1 MSSHPSSS
9 DPSGAASSAFHR
21 LHTQVQ
27 RWVWTQG
34 WKELRGIQEAAI
46 VPILDGTKDVILS
59 ASTASGKT
67 EAAFLPICSRLAE
80 DAGGSVR
87 AIYIGPLKALIN
99 DQFERLDGLC
109 EGLGIPVHRWHGDVS
124 QSHKTRLLKS
134 PAGILL
140 ITPESLEAFFIRQG
154 SALAGLFSGLEHIV
168 IDELHAFIGTER
180 GCQLQS
186 LLHRV
191 ELTLRRTVPRV
202 GLSATLGD
210 MSLAAEFLRPGAGTK
225 VQLCNSDSGGGEL
238 RLQLRG
244 YRKRAPDAQ
253 RLASSEDEAAP
264 ETGDAASIDGLPEDE
279 HDVGA
284 HLFKTLR
291 GTHNLVF
298 ANSRANVELYADL
311 LRRLCEKARLPN
323 EFFPHHGNLSKELR
337 EEAEAALKAKQRPVS
352 LVCTTTLE
360 MGLDVGSVQSI
371 AQVGVPPSVAS
382 LRQRLGRSG
391 RKGGPAVLRL
401 YLQEA
406 ELTSTSP
413 LPDQLRVRLVQ
424 SVAMLELL
432 LTNWFEPPA
441 SGAFHFSTLVQQLL
455 SLIAQHGGVK
465 AGEAFLALCHQ
476 GPFARVSREDFVRF
490 LRGLGQ
496 RELLSQSADGTLL
509 LGRVGERLV
518 NHYSFYAAFASVEE
532 FRLVAGGRTLGTMPI
547 DQPLFVGT
555 YLIFGGRRWRVLAV
569 QGEEK
574 VVELEPAPAGRVPM
588 FEPTGVGGVHDRVR
602 EQMRAVYAGDGL
614 PLYLDARA
622 QELLAEARATF
633 QRWRLAERSIV
644 ASGQEVH
651 VFPWAGDAVVHTLA
665 LALQS
670 RGLSVQTLG
679 PVLSVAG
686 QQADVEGALRAL
698 IAEGPPRA
706 ESLTRH
712 VANMALEKHDGFVPE
727 DLLARDYAARYLDV
741 QGAWRAAGQ
750 VLQ

>member
-9 DPSGAASSAFHR
+9 DPGGAASSAFHR
-21 LHTQVQ
+21 LHPQVR

-46 VPILDGTKDVILS
+46 VPIIEGTQDVILS

-87 AIYIGPLKALIN
+87 AIYVGPLKALIN

-109 EGLGIPVHRWHGDVS
+109 DGLRIPVHRWHGDVS
-124 QSHKTRLLKS
+124 QGHKARLLQS

-140 ITPESLEAFFIRQG
+140 ITPESLEALFIRQG

-191 ELTLRRTVPRV
+191 ELSLRRTVPRV

-210 MSLAAEFLRPGAGTK
+210 MSLAAEFLRPGAGAK
-225 VQLCNSDSGGGEL
+225 VRLCNSESGGGEL
-238 RLQLRG
+238 LLQLRG
-244 YRKRAPDAQ
+244 YRKRAPDA
-253 RLASSEDEAAP
+253 RTPEEDEEP
-264 ETGDAASIDGLPEDE
+264 TDDLPEDE

-311 LRRLCEKARLPN
+311 LRRRCEDARLPN

-360 MGLDVGSVQSI
+360 MGIDVGSVQSI
-371 AQVGVPPSVAS
+371 AQVGVPPSVSS

-391 RKGGPAVLRL
+391 RKGGPSVLRL

-465 AGEAFLALCHQ
+465 AGEAFLALCHE

-496 RELLSQSADGTLL
+496 HELLSQSSDGTLL

-569 QGEEK
+569 QGDEK
-574 VVELEPAPAGRVPM
+574 VVELEPAPAGRVPV
-588 FEPTGVGGVHDRVR
+588 FEPTGVGRVHDRVR
-602 EQMRAVYAGDGL
+602 EQMRAIYAGEGL
-614 PLYLDARA
+614 PRYLDARA
-622 QELLAEARATF
+622 LELLAEARATF
-633 QRWRLAERSIV
+633 QRWRLGERSIV
-644 ASGQEVH
+644 ASGMEVQ

-665 LALQS
+665 LALQA

-698 IAEGPPRA
+698 VAEGPPRA

-712 VANMALEKHDGFVPE
+712 VENMALEKHDGFVPE

-741 QGAWRAAGQ
+741 EGAWRVARQ

>member
-1 MSSHPSSS
+1 M
-9 DPSGAASSAFHR
+9 
-21 LHTQVQ
+21 Q

-46 VPILDGTKDVILS
+46 VPILERTNDVILA

-67 EAAFLPICSRLAE
+67 EAAFLPICSRLA
-80 DAGGSVR
+80 DGAGGSVR

-109 EGLGIPVHRWHGDVS
+109 TGLGIPVHRWHGDVS
-124 QSHKTRLLKS
+124 QGHKAQLLKS

-140 ITPESLEAFFIRQG
+140 ITPESLEALFIRQG
-154 SALAGLFSGLEHIV
+154 SALVGLFSGLEFIV
-168 IDELHAFIGTER
+168 IDELHAFLGTER

-186 LLHRV
+186 LLHRL

-210 MSLAAEFLRPGAGTK
+210 MSLAAEFLRPGAGPK
-225 VQLCNSDSGGGEL
+225 VQLCNSAAGGGEL
-238 RLQLRG
+238 LLQLRG
-244 YRKRAPDAQ
+244 YRRSTPDAR
-253 RLASSEDEAAP
+253 RLASGEGERETEAP
-264 ETGDAASIDGLPEDE
+264 ESANGIPEDE

-311 LRRLCEKARLPN
+311 LRRMCEEARLPN

-337 EEAEAALKAKQRPVS
+337 EEAEIALKAKQRPIS

-360 MGLDVGSVQSI
+360 MGIDVGAVQSI

-391 RKGGPAVLRL
+391 RKGGPAVLRM

-406 ELTSTSP
+406 ALTSTSP

-424 SVAMLELL
+424 SVAMLDLL

-476 GPFARVSREDFVRF
+476 GPFARVSHKDFAHF

-496 RELLSQSADGTLL
+496 RELLSQSSDGTLL

-532 FRLVAGGRTLGTMPI
+532 FRLVSGGRTLGTMPI

-569 QGEEK
+569 QGDEK
-574 VVELEPAPAGRVPM
+574 IVELEPAPAGRVPM
-588 FEPTGVGGVHDRVR
+588 FESTGVGGVHDRVR
-602 EQMRAVYAGDGL
+602 EQMRSVYAGDTL
-614 PLYLDARA
+614 PRYLDARA

-633 QRWRLAERSIV
+633 QRLRLSERSIV
-644 ASGQEVH
+644 ASGREVH

-665 LALQS
+665 LALQT
-670 RGLSVQTLG
+670 RGLAVETLG
-679 PVLSVAG
+679 PVLSVQG
-686 QQADVEGALRAL
+686 QQSDVESALRAL
-698 IAEGPPRA
+698 VAEGAPRA

-741 QGAWRAAGQ
+741 QGALRAAQQ

>member
-1 MSSHPSSS
+1 M
-9 DPSGAASSAFHR
+9 
-21 LHTQVQ
+21 
-27 RWVWTQG
+27 WTQG

-46 VPILDGTKDVILS
+46 VPIIEGTQDVILS

-87 AIYIGPLKALIN
+87 AIYVGPLKALIN

-109 EGLGIPVHRWHGDVS
+109 DGLRIPVHRWHGDVS
-124 QSHKTRLLKS
+124 QGHKARLLQS

-140 ITPESLEAFFIRQG
+140 ITPESLEALFIRQG

-191 ELTLRRTVPRV
+191 ELSLRRTVPRV

-210 MSLAAEFLRPGAGTK
+210 MSLAAEFLRPGAGAK
-225 VQLCNSDSGGGEL
+225 VRLCNSESGGGEL
-238 RLQLRG
+238 LLQLRG
-244 YRKRAPDAQ
+244 YRKRAPDA
-253 RLASSEDEAAP
+253 RTPEEDEEP
-264 ETGDAASIDGLPEDE
+264 TDDLPEDE

-311 LRRLCEKARLPN
+311 LRRRCEDARLPN

-360 MGLDVGSVQSI
+360 MGIDVGSVQSI
-371 AQVGVPPSVAS
+371 AQVGVPPSVSS

-391 RKGGPAVLRL
+391 RKGGPSVLRL

-465 AGEAFLALCHQ
+465 AGEAFLALCHE

-496 RELLSQSADGTLL
+496 HELLSQSSDGTLL

-569 QGEEK
+569 QGDEK
-574 VVELEPAPAGRVPM
+574 VVELEPAPAGRVPV
-588 FEPTGVGGVHDRVR
+588 FEPTGVGRVHDRVR
-602 EQMRAVYAGDGL
+602 EQMRAIYAGEGL
-614 PLYLDARA
+614 PRYLDARA
-622 QELLAEARATF
+622 LELLAEARATF
-633 QRWRLAERSIV
+633 QRWRLGERSIV
-644 ASGQEVH
+644 ASGMEVQ

-665 LALQS
+665 LALQA

-698 IAEGPPRA
+698 VAEGPPRA

-712 VANMALEKHDGFVPE
+712 VENMALEKHDGFVPE

-741 QGAWRAAGQ
+741 EGAWRVARQ

>member
-1 MSSHPSSS
+1 MH
-9 DPSGAASSAFHR
+9 A
-21 LHTQVQ
+21 QVQ

-46 VPILDGTKDVILS
+46 APILEGTHDVILS

-67 EAAFLPICSRLAE
+67 EAAFLPICSRLA
-80 DAGGSVR
+80 DAAGGSVR
-87 AIYIGPLKALIN
+87 AIYVGPLKALIN

-109 EGLGIPVHRWHGDVS
+109 TGLGIPVHRWHGDVS
-124 QSHKTRLLKS
+124 QGHKAQLLKS

-140 ITPESLEAFFIRQG
+140 ITPESLEALFIRQG
-154 SALAGLFSGLEHIV
+154 SSLVGLFSGLEVIV

-186 LLHRV
+186 LLHRL

-210 MSLAAEFLRPGAGTK
+210 MSLAAEFIRPGGGAK
-225 VQLCNSDSGGGEL
+225 VQLCNSTAGGGEL
-238 RLQLRG
+238 LLQLRG
-244 YRKRAPDAQ
+244 YRRRAPDARQ
-253 RLASSEDEAAP
+253 LASSEDDSNRGPGGP
-264 ETGDAASIDGLPEDE
+264 EPADGRPEDE

-311 LRRLCEKARLPN
+311 LRRMCEEARLPN

-337 EEAEAALKAKQRPVS
+337 EEAESALKAKQRPVS

-360 MGLDVGSVQSI
+360 MGIDVGAVQSI

-391 RKGGPAVLRL
+391 RKGGPAVLRM

-424 SVAMLELL
+424 SVAMLDLL

-441 SGAFHFSTLVQQLL
+441 SGAYHFSTLVQQLL

-476 GPFARVSREDFVRF
+476 GPFARVARHDFASF

-496 RELLSQSADGTLL
+496 RELISQSSDGTLL

-532 FRLVAGGRTLGTMPI
+532 FRLVSGGRTLGTMPI

-569 QGEEK
+569 QGDEK

-588 FEPTGVGGVHDRVR
+588 FESTGVGGVHDRVR
-602 EQMRAVYAGDGL
+602 EQMRSVYASDTL
-614 PLYLDARA
+614 PRYLDARA
-622 QELLAEARATF
+622 QELLTEARATF
-633 QRWRLAERSIV
+633 RRWRLSERAIV
-644 ASGQEVH
+644 ASGRQVH

-665 LALQS
+665 LAL
-670 RGLSVQTLG
+670 RAHGLAVETLG
-679 PVLSVAG
+679 PVLSVEG
-686 QQADVEGALRAL
+686 QQSDVESALRAL
-698 IAEGPPRA
+698 VAAGEPRA
-706 ESLTRH
+706 ESLTRY

-727 DLLARDYAARYLDV
+727 ELLARDYAARYLDV
-741 QGAWRAAGQ
+741 QGALRAAQQ

>member
-9 DPSGAASSAFHR
+9 DPGGAASSAFHR
-21 LHTQVQ
+21 LHPQVR

-46 VPILDGTKDVILS
+46 VPILEGTQDVILS

-87 AIYIGPLKALIN
+87 AIYVGPLKALIN

-109 EGLGIPVHRWHGDVS
+109 DGLHIPVHRWHGDVS
-124 QSHKTRLLKS
+124 QGHKARLLQS

-140 ITPESLEAFFIRQG
+140 ITPESLEALFIRQG

-191 ELTLRRTVPRV
+191 ELSLRRTVPRV

-210 MSLAAEFLRPGAGTK
+210 MSLAAEFLRPGAGAK
-225 VQLCNSDSGGGEL
+225 VRLCNSDSGGGEL
-238 RLQLRG
+238 LLQLRG
-244 YRKRAPDAQ
+244 YRKRAPDA
-253 RLASSEDEAAP
+253 RTPEEDEEP
-264 ETGDAASIDGLPEDE
+264 TDGPPEDE

-311 LRRLCEKARLPN
+311 LRRRCEDARLPN

-360 MGLDVGSVQSI
+360 MGIDVGSVQSI
-371 AQVGVPPSVAS
+371 AQVGVPPSVSS

-391 RKGGPAVLRL
+391 RKGGPSVLRL

-465 AGEAFLALCHQ
+465 AGEAFLALCHE

-496 RELLSQSADGTLL
+496 RELLSQSSDGTLL

-518 NHYSFYAAFASVEE
+518 NHYGFYAAFASVEE

-569 QGEEK
+569 RGDEK
-574 VVELEPAPAGRVPM
+574 VVELEPAPAGRVPV
-588 FEPTGVGGVHDRVR
+588 FEPTGVGRVHDRVR
-602 EQMRAVYAGDGL
+602 EQMRAIYAGEGL
-614 PLYLDARA
+614 PRYLDARA
-622 QELLAEARATF
+622 LELLAEARATF
-633 QRWRLAERSIV
+633 QRWRLGERSIV
-644 ASGQEVH
+644 ASGMEVH

-665 LALQS
+665 LALQA

-679 PVLSVAG
+679 PVLSVTG

-698 IAEGPPRA
+698 VAEGPPRA

-712 VANMALEKHDGFVPE
+712 VENMALEKHDGFVPE

-741 QGAWRAAGQ
+741 EGAWRVARQ

>member
-9 DPSGAASSAFHR
+9 DPGGAASSAFHR
-21 LHTQVQ
+21 LHPQVR

-46 VPILDGTKDVILS
+46 VPILEGTQDVILS

-87 AIYIGPLKALIN
+87 AIYVGPLKALIN
-99 DQFERLDGLC
+99 DQFERLDRLC
-109 EGLGIPVHRWHGDVS
+109 EGLHIPVHRWHGDVS
-124 QSHKTRLLKS
+124 QGHKARLLQS

-140 ITPESLEAFFIRQG
+140 ITPESLEALFIRQG

-191 ELTLRRTVPRV
+191 ELSLRRTVPRV

-210 MSLAAEFLRPGAGTK
+210 MSLAAEFLRPGAGAK
-225 VQLCNSDSGGGEL
+225 VRLCNSDSGGGEL
-238 RLQLRG
+238 LLQLRG
-244 YRKRAPDAQ
+244 YRKRAPDA
-253 RLASSEDEAAP
+253 RTPEEDEEP
-264 ETGDAASIDGLPEDE
+264 TDGPPEDE

-311 LRRLCEKARLPN
+311 LRRRCEDARLPN

-360 MGLDVGSVQSI
+360 MGIDVGSVQSI
-371 AQVGVPPSVAS
+371 AQVGVPPSVSS

-391 RKGGPAVLRL
+391 RKGGPSVLRL

-441 SGAFHFSTLVQQLL
+441 SGAVHFSTLVQQLL

-465 AGEAFLALCHQ
+465 AGEAFLALCHE

-496 RELLSQSADGTLL
+496 RELLSQSSDGTLL

-569 QGEEK
+569 QGDEK
-574 VVELEPAPAGRVPM
+574 VVELEPAPAGRVPV
-588 FEPTGVGGVHDRVR
+588 FEPTGVGRVHDRVR
-602 EQMRAVYAGDGL
+602 EQMRAIYAGEGL
-614 PLYLDARA
+614 PRYLDARA
-622 QELLAEARATF
+622 LELLAEARATF
-633 QRWRLAERSIV
+633 QRWRLGERSIV
-644 ASGQEVH
+644 ASGMEVH

-665 LALQS
+665 LALQA

-698 IAEGPPRA
+698 VAEGPPRA

-712 VANMALEKHDGFVPE
+712 VENMALEKHDGFVPE

-741 QGAWRAAGQ
+741 EGAWRVARQ

>member
-1 MSSHPSSS
+1 MSSNPSSS
-9 DPSGAASSAFHR
+9 DPGGAASSAFHR
-21 LHTQVQ
+21 LHPQVR

-46 VPILDGTKDVILS
+46 VPLLEGTQDVILS

-87 AIYIGPLKALIN
+87 AIYVGPLKALIN

-109 EGLGIPVHRWHGDVS
+109 EGLRIPVHRWHGDVS
-124 QSHKTRLLKS
+124 QGHKARLLQS

-140 ITPESLEAFFIRQG
+140 ITPESLEALFIRQG

-191 ELTLRRTVPRV
+191 ELSLRRTVPRV

-210 MSLAAEFLRPGAGTK
+210 MSLAAEFLRPGAGAK
-225 VQLCNSDSGGGEL
+225 VRLCNSDSGGGEL
-238 RLQLRG
+238 LLQLRG
-244 YRKRAPDAQ
+244 YRKRAPDA
-253 RLASSEDEAAP
+253 RAEEDEEP
-264 ETGDAASIDGLPEDE
+264 TDDMPEDE

-311 LRRLCEKARLPN
+311 LRRRCEDARLPN

-360 MGLDVGSVQSI
+360 MGIDVGSVQSI
-371 AQVGVPPSVAS
+371 AQVGVPPSVSS

-406 ELTSTSP
+406 ELTDTSP

-432 LTNWFEPPA
+432 LTSWFEPPA

-465 AGEAFLALCHQ
+465 AGEAFLALCHE
-476 GPFARVSREDFVRF
+476 GPFAKVSREDFVRF

-496 RELLSQSADGTLL
+496 RELLSQSSDGTLL

-532 FRLVAGGRTLGTMPI
+532 FRLVAEGRTLGTMPI

-569 QGEEK
+569 QGDEK
-574 VVELEPAPAGRVPM
+574 VVELEPAPAGRVPV
-588 FEPTGVGGVHDRVR
+588 FEPTGVGRVHDRVR
-602 EQMRAVYAGDGL
+602 EQMRAIYAGEGL
-614 PLYLDARA
+614 PRYLDARA
-622 QELLAEARATF
+622 LELLAEARANF
-633 QRWRLAERSIV
+633 KRWRLAERSIV
-644 ASGQEVH
+644 ASGMEVH

-665 LALQS
+665 LALQA

-686 QQADVEGALRAL
+686 PQADVESALRAL
-698 IAEGPPRA
+698 VAEGPPRA
-706 ESLTRH
+706 ESLTRQ
-712 VANMALEKHDGFVPE
+712 VVNMALEKHDGFVPE
-727 DLLARDYAARYLDV
+727 DLLARDYAARHLDV
-741 QGAWRAAGQ
+741 EGAWRVARQ